1 MEDENQGRSFKY
13 LIFSAIH
20 IRITFTVISDE
31 TNEYLMSFSNENVV
45 LFL

>member
-31 TNEYLMSFSNENVV
+31 TNEYLMSHV
-45 LFL
+45 